1 MHACISK
8 HQQCPDTFDAT
19 VTVCMRIHVQAVQI
33 RTDDPMQYYTNMKKL
48 GQGAS
53 GTVFSGTDTRNGE
66 KCALKF
72 CPIAEVSTNVNS
84 YTNNYQ
90 N

>member
-1 MHACISK
+1 MNMCI
-8 HQQCPDTFDAT
+8 
-19 VTVCMRIHVQAVQI
+19 QAVQI

-72 CPIAEVSTNVNS
+72 CPIAEVCNITDTLYFIIYNH
-84 YTNNYQ
+84 
-90 N
+90 